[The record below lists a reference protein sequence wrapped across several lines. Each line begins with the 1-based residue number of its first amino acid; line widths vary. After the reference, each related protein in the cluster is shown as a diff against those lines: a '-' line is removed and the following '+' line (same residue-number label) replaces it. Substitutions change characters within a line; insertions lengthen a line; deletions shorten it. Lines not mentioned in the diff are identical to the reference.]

1 MDLILCFI
9 LFLEEMPKLRTR
21 INRAFTSFRTLLVLF
36 GMTFWSNP
44 AKLSS
49 FINAVGVATPT
60 YFPNGTIDIETD
72 SESSSEWLF
81 GVPSKDFVILKWLKI
96 KQFLIA

>member
-1 MDLILCFI
+1 
-9 LFLEEMPKLRTR
+9 MPNLRTR

-60 YFPNGTIDIETD
+60 YFSNGTIDIETD

-81 GVPSKDFVILKWLKI
+81 GVPSNDFVILKWLKI

>member
-72 SESSSEWLF
+72 SESSSE
-81 GVPSKDFVILKWLKI
+81 
-96 KQFLIA
+96 